1 MIGIL
6 IVGHGDFA
14 EGLIDNSKLIV
25 GNQKNIESVSLYSG
39 DSIDEFDKKV
49 SDKINELLVEDG
61 LIIFTDIYGA
71 TPFNSC
77 CRVISG
83 KDVSNNIKIISGV
96 SVPML
101 ITAILERSESNL
113 DELKSL
119 IMESGKEGIK
129 EVFDQLGGN

>member
-6 IVGHGDFA
+6 VAGHGKFA

-25 GNQKNIESVSLYSG
+25 GNQENIDFASLNSG
-39 DSIDEFDKKV
+39 DSVDEFDEIV
-49 SDKINELLVEDG
+49 SEKIIKLLDKDG

-77 CRVISG
+77 CRVISN
-83 KDVSNNIKIISGV
+83 KDVDDNVKIISGV

-101 ITAILERSESNL
+101 ITAILERSGNNL
-113 DELKSL
+113 EELKKL
-119 IMESGKEGIK
+119 IIESGKEGIK
-129 EVFDQLGGN
+129 EVFDYLGGN

>member
-6 IVGHGDFA
+6 VVGHGKFA

-25 GNQKNIESVSLYSG
+25 GNQENIDFASLNSG
-39 DSIDEFDKKV
+39 DSVDEFDEIV
-49 SDKINELLVEDG
+49 SEKIIKLFDKDG

-77 CRVISG
+77 CRVISN
-83 KDVSNNIKIISGV
+83 KDVDDNVKIISGV

-101 ITAILERSESNL
+101 ITAILERSGNNL
-113 DELKSL
+113 EELKKL
-119 IMESGKEGIK
+119 IIESGKEGIK

>member
-25 GNQKNIESVSLYSG
+25 GSQEDIDFHSLYSG
-39 DSIDEFDKKV
+39 DSVDEFDRV
-49 SDKINELLVEDG
+49 VNDKIINFLDKDG

-77 CRVISG
+77 CRVISNLEADD
-83 KDVSNNIKIISGV
+83 KVKIISGV

-101 ITAILERSESNL
+101 ITAILERSENNL
-113 DELKSL
+113 EELKNL
-119 IMESGKEGIK
+119 IIESGKEGIK

>member
-6 IVGHGDFA
+6 VVGHGKFA

-25 GNQKNIESVSLYSG
+25 GSQGNIDFASLNSG
-39 DSIDEFDKKV
+39 DSVDEFDEIV
-49 SDKINELLVEDG
+49 SEKIIKLLDKDG

-77 CRVISG
+77 IRAISN
-83 KDVSNNIKIISGV
+83 KEVDNNVKIISGV

-101 ITAILERSESNL
+101 ITAILERSGNNIE
-113 DELKSL
+113 ELKKL
-119 IMESGKEGIK
+119 IIESGKDGIK